1 MFLPENRGICY
12 LKQVQNESKSDSKW
26 VTCDFMHRIS
36 GVFFLDV
43 MGWITVR
50 HGPDVAIRP
59 GVEKD
64 TGKA

>member
-1 MFLPENRGICY
+1 
-12 LKQVQNESKSDSKW
+12 
-26 VTCDFMHRIS
+26 MHRIS